1 MIFDVQAQDMR
12 LHKGGAA
19 VPCERIEAAHSHL
32 IENMKLVAPQL
43 PFTFAQSWNAQA
55 FIEALITWLEQSMN
69 TPYHDSQYWRPDT
82 ARVIQDET
90 FVSDFLN

>member
-1 MIFDVQAQDMR
+1 MIFDVQAQNMR

-32 IENMKLVAPQL
+32 IENMKCNFKFGCTSIAVHTSTILELSSVYGL
-43 PFTFAQSWNAQA
+43 NRHSVNA
-55 FIEALITWLEQSMN
+55 
-69 TPYHDSQYWRPDT
+69 PYHDSQYWRPDT